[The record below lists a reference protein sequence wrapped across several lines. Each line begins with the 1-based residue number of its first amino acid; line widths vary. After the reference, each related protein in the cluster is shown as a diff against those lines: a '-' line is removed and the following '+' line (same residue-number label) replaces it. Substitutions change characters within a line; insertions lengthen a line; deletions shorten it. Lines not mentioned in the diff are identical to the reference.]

1 MRRSLH
7 ASSCWLTAINVAL
20 AAAQLLLFAPIVA
33 GVHSADLIG
42 APVGLLFRVD
52 GLSLVLGV
60 VWSLAMAVASA
71 KVEGAPAAL
80 YVALMSVGMLS
91 MAYARDPW
99 LLYLGWEVAGLC
111 IWQALRSTR
120 PCNASNR
127 VGFALHAAGWPL
139 LLLLL
144 IGVIPPF
151 APPPGGASQVWPVP
165 VAATLGVVS
174 MIRSGCWP
182 FSGWL
187 RYASAHIELAQRRLV
202 AIYAISAPYLLAKAL
217 VAAPWDAYSIWALT
231 LLGAIALLAASYQTA
246 LAMSG
251 WRVVAI
257 PAMSAAAIAA
267 FGLASGSPLAAAG
280 ALAITLTAII
290 WASMGAAFAG
300 NSHFLLLGGFA
311 GLWLIAQG
319 ALDLGYGL
327 ITAILLPAVLLLAV
341 ATWERPGIETE
352 HSGGRQIGP
361 LLGLILLTLAAIY
374 PQALIDFAVRPAVG
388 AMAGGV
394 GVPRLLESGPD
405 VGLLVRSPQE
415 TLLAALPATG
425 TALAVFLAFAV
436 LYWLKR
442 LARVSEGE
450 ETEAQRE

>member
-1 MRRSLH
+1 MRT
-7 ASSCWLTAINVAL
+7 AAGWLTAVNVAL

-33 GVHSADLIG
+33 GGRSADLIDSPFG
-42 APVGLLFRVD
+42 SLLRAD
-52 GLSLVLGV
+52 GLSLVFGV
-60 VWSLAMAVASA
+60 AGSLAMAVASA
-71 KVEGAPAAL
+71 NVEGAPATL
-80 YVALMSVGMLS
+80 SVILMPVGMLS
-91 MAYARDPW
+91 VAYARSPW
-99 LLYLGWEVAGLC
+99 LLYLGWEVTGLG

-202 AIYAISAPYLLAKAL
+202 AIYSISAPYLLAKAL
-217 VAAPWDAYSIWALT
+217 IAARWDAYGIWALT
-231 LLGAIALLAASYQTA
+231 LLGTIALLAASYQA
-246 LAMSG
+246 VVSDPG
-251 WRVVAI
+251 WRAAPI
-257 PAMSAAAIAA
+257 PALVAAAITG
-267 FGLASGSPLAAAG
+267 FGLASGSPLAAGG
-280 ALAITLTAII
+280 ALAITLTAIV
-290 WASMGAAFAG
+290 WSSTSDTLRG
-300 NSHFLLLGGFA
+300 NSLLLLLGGFA

-319 ALDLGYGL
+319 ALNLGYGL
-327 ITAILLPAVLLLAV
+327 ITAVLLPAMLLLV
-341 ATWERPGIETE
+341 FNTRERPNAEIER
-352 HSGGRQIGP
+352 SGKRQRTAP
-361 LLGLILLTLAAIY
+361 LLGVALLTLAAIY
-374 PQALIDFAVRPAVG
+374 PQALVEFIVRPAVG

-394 GVPRLLESGPD
+394 GVPRLLASDPG
-405 VGLLVRSPQE
+405 VGLLVSSQE
-415 TLLAALPATG
+415 ALLAALPATG
-425 TALAVFLAFAV
+425 IALAVFLAFAA

-442 LARVSEGE
+442 LVPGSAGE
-450 ETEAQRE
+450 ETEAQGE

>member
-1 MRRSLH
+1 MRT
-7 ASSCWLTAINVAL
+7 AAGWLTAVNVAL

-33 GVHSADLIG
+33 GGRSADLIDSPFG
-42 APVGLLFRVD
+42 SLLRAD
-52 GLSLVLGV
+52 GLSLVFGV
-60 VWSLAMAVASA
+60 AGSLAMAVASA
-71 KVEGAPAAL
+71 NVEGAPATL
-80 YVALMSVGMLS
+80 SVILMPVGMLS
-91 MAYARDPW
+91 VAYARSPW
-99 LLYLGWEVAGLC
+99 LLYLGWEVTGLG

-202 AIYAISAPYLLAKAL
+202 AIYSISAPYLLAKAL
-217 VAAPWDAYSIWALT
+217 IAARWDAYGIWALT
-231 LLGAIALLAASYQTA
+231 LLGTIALLAASYQA
-246 LAMSG
+246 VVSDPG
-251 WRVVAI
+251 WRAAPI
-257 PAMSAAAIAA
+257 PALVAAAITG
-267 FGLASGSPLAAAG
+267 FGLASGSPLAAGG
-280 ALAITLTAII
+280 ALAITLTAIV
-290 WASMGAAFAG
+290 WSSTSDTLRG
-300 NSHFLLLGGFA
+300 NSLLLLLGGFA

-319 ALDLGYGL
+319 ALNLGYGL